1 MKGQGKALLRQHRM
15 SAGRVE
21 VLRPSGHRVPV
32 VMKKRGAIVPRGFGP
47 ARGSGMERAKGYEAT
62 TKIAG
67 MTPPDTPAR
76 KARTSAAQPV
86 AASYEEAL
94 QELEALMARIEGGQL
109 PLDQMLGQYQRAS
122 ALLTYC
128 REQLQAV
135 EQQIKVLDGETLKPW
150 DGA

>member
-1 MKGQGKALLRQHRM
+1 M
-15 SAGRVE
+15 S
-21 VLRPSGHRVPV
+21 L
-32 VMKKRGAIVPRGFGP
+32 
-47 ARGSGMERAKGYEAT
+47 
-62 TKIAG
+62 
-67 MTPPDTPAR
+67 MTASDTPAR
-76 KARTSAAQPV
+76 KARASVSQPV

-109 PLDQMLGQYQRAS
+109 PLDQLLGQYQRAS
-122 ALLTYC
+122 ALLAYC

>member
-32 VMKKRGAIVPRGFGP
+32 VMKKEAGLYPGEMGGVAHRSSGLGALVVRTKISAMNASDTSTRSSRKTATKPV
-47 ARGSGMERAKGYEAT
+47 AESYEA
-62 TKIAG
+62 
-67 MTPPDTPAR
+67 
-76 KARTSAAQPV
+76 
-86 AASYEEAL
+86 AL
-94 QELEALMARIEGGQL
+94 QELEALMARIEAGQL
-109 PLDQMLGQYQRAS
+109 PLDQLLGQYQRGA
-122 ALLTYC
+122 ALLAYC